1 MIAGVDRNGDGRVD
15 FEEFKELMTDLL
27 WYMIGPIGCQN
38 HHTQKGANGITKSM
52 DHRVSIQ
59 GVS

>member
-1 MIAGVDRNGDGRVD
+1 MIAGIDRNGDGRVD

-38 HHTQKGANGITKSM
+38 YHTQRSQW
-52 DHRVSIQ
+52 HY
-59 GVS
+59 